1 MSHDPSWS
9 SVWATQMA
17 NSNIPCRYNTEE
29 AILKR
34 GGDSREEPTKVV
46 RKGNSSV
53 SKGKSG
59 RKTARK
65 QTYPC

>member
-17 NSNIPCRYNTEE
+17 NSEEPCRYNTEE

-34 GGDSREEPTKVV
+34 GGRNEESLEISLSLTKKEKGRGQ
-46 RKGNSSV
+46 RK
-53 SKGKSG
+53 KLKESG
-59 RKTARK
+59 TGRS
-65 QTYPC
+65 